1 MNTGSCCTRHSATGF
16 SSPSVLKYLQGTLL
30 MFHWR
35 GIRDQYPA
43 FCDRRFDQI
52 VLKSSPDFSFME
64 NFADTSLKRY
74 AGSVPGILWP
84 EIWTDRTK
92 VPPDSWRTSLIL
104 HRRGMRDQ
112 YLTTHYRIFDQL
124 QGIWSQIQTMPLLNP
139 PGSKLNHFPPV
150 TPITATFKQ
159 IRSQDRST
167 DNFVPS
173 YHPTVQ

>member
-16 SSPSVLKYLQGTLL
+16 SSPSVLKYFQGTLL

-52 VLKSSPDFSFME
+52 VLKSSPDFS
-64 NFADTSLKRY
+64 
-74 AGSVPGILWP
+74 
-84 EIWTDRTK
+84 
-92 VPPDSWRTSLIL
+92 SWRTSLIL
-104 HRRGMRDQ
+104 HWRGMRDQFPAFCDRRFGQIVLKSPRTHGEPRWYFTEGDQ